1 MSSSILSEEFILGF
15 LESYPA
21 ALTVFELDGTIVFA
35 NEQCCRYVGKSKA
48 ELVGMHVQDFI
59 ADTAITASIISKV
72 IARGYVEDEVGAPQI
87 DGTVVD
93 VRLTAVLVRDRAD
106 KPMVIVGM
114 VRGAKSASAGAGDMA
129 QVMQRIL
136 DQFPAASMLTVQEV
150 AKELRV
156 NPETV
161 RRWVRS
167 GRLPSVRLPHI
178 RIPSDAVKDLI
189 RMNLE

>member
-21 ALTVFELDGTIVFA
+21 AVSVFELDGTIVFA
-35 NEQCCRYVGKSKA
+35 NEQCCNYLGKSKA
-48 ELVGMHVQDFI
+48 ELIGIHIQDFI
-59 ADTAITASIISKV
+59 EDAALTASLISKV
-72 IARGYVEDEVGAPQI
+72 LSKGYVEDELGVARS

-114 VRGAKSASAGAGDMA
+114 VRGVRSALERTGDVS

-136 DQFPAASMLTVQEV
+136 DQFPQANMLTVQEV
-150 AKELRV
+150 ANELRV
-156 NPETV
+156 SKETV

-178 RIPSDAVKDLI
+178 RIPSDVVKDLI
-189 RMNLE
+189 RKNLE

>member
-1 MSSSILSEEFILGF
+1 MSSPILSEEFIVGF
-15 LESYPA
+15 LECYPA

-59 ADTAITASIISKV
+59 ADIALTASIISKV
-72 IARGYVEDEVGAPQI
+72 ISRGYVEDEVGAPQS

-106 KPMVIVGM
+106 KPMMIVGM
-114 VRGAKSASAGAGDMA
+114 VRGAKSALEGAGDMA

-136 DQFPAASMLTVQEV
+136 DQFPEASMLTVQEV

-178 RIPSDAVKDLI
+178 RIPSEVVKDLI
-189 RMNLE
+189 RKNLG

>member
-21 ALTVFELDGTIVFA
+21 AVSVFELDGTIVFA
-35 NEQCCRYVGKSKA
+35 NEQCCNYLSKSKA
-48 ELVGMHVQDFI
+48 ELIGMHIQDFI
-59 ADTAITASIISKV
+59 EDAALAASLISKV
-72 IARGYVEDEVGAPQI
+72 MSKGYVEDELGVARS

-114 VRGAKSASAGAGDMA
+114 VRGVKSALERTGDIS

-136 DQFPAASMLTVQEV
+136 DQFPKANMLTVQEV
-150 AKELRV
+150 ANELRV
-156 NPETV
+156 SKETV

-178 RIPSDAVKDLI
+178 RIPSDVVKDLI
-189 RMNLE
+189 RTSLE